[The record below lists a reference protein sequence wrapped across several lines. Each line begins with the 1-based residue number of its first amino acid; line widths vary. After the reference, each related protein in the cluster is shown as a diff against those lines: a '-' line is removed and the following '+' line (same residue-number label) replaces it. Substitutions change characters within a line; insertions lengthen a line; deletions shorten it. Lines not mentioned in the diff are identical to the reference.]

1 MRVAFGLVGL
11 ALSVVAIG
19 ACEEPHY
26 KDADAV
32 TCMAYLALQSTAVT
46 EGRMTGD
53 ATALDTAA
61 AAWRSLAEQ
70 KYTADD
76 SPNTS
81 PAASRYSTTSRSP
94 IWSRYRPPVWSGA
107 NLANCRFPQAMGAF
121 GVAAPKSAAD
131 FNT

>member
-32 TCMAYLALQSTAVT
+32 TCMAYLALQSTAVS

-53 ATALDTAA
+53 ATVLDMNNLSEEQRRLFAPKAGVQGLPTPQELGTALLEPHASWMT
-61 AAWRSLAEQ
+61 RIVAEWE
-70 KYTADD
+70 K
-76 SPNTS
+76 
-81 PAASRYSTTSRSP
+81 RYSR
-94 IWSRYRPPVWSGA
+94 
-107 NLANCRFPQAMGAF
+107 
-121 GVAAPKSAAD
+121 
-131 FNT
+131 